1 MEYYSMVKIFIVDDD
16 QSLQRLYSLI
26 LKEAGFKV
34 IDTAFNGKMA
44 VEKYNNF
51 QEKPD
56 IILMDHRMP
65 IKNGLDA
72 MIEILK
78 INDHENIIFAS
89 ADITIKSEALSLGAC
104 SFLDKPFNMKKL
116 LITIKDVINQLVIER

>member
-1 MEYYSMVKIFIVDDD
+1 MVKIFIVDDD

-26 LKEAGFKV
+26 LKEAGFEV
-34 IDTAFNGKMA
+34 IDTAFNGKIA

-65 IKNGLDA
+65 IKNGLDT
-72 MIEILK
+72 MIEILQ
-78 INDHENIIFAS
+78 INDHEHIIFAS
-89 ADITIKSEALSLGAC
+89 ADITIKEEAIALGAC
-104 SFLDKPFNMKKL
+104 TFLDKPFNMKKL
-116 LITIKDVINQLVIER
+116 LLTIKDIINQLVIER